1 MQMIFRD
8 RIDAAKKL
16 AEKLEWLK
24 EEDEEEKGEGRR
36 EKKSSILILAIPRG
50 GVVIDDIISRI
61 LNTKLDVVISRKIGA
76 PYNPELAI
84 GAVMPDGSFFPNTD
98 IMNMLKVSQ
107 DYVNAETSI
116 QMKEIERRLMYYRAG
131 IKEYSN
137 ELQNKR
143 VILVDDG
150 IATGA
155 TILAAAQWIKKKQ
168 NCKKLVIAVP
178 LAPRQIMDDLNE
190 VADKVVVL
198 HSPLSFEAVGQ
209 FYQDFSQVSDN
220 EVKEIM
226 SRHGYQI

>member
-24 EEDEEEKGEGRR
+24 EEDEEEEGEGRR
-36 EKKSSILILAIPRG
+36 EEKSSILILAIPRG
-50 GVVIDDIISRI
+50 GVVVGDIISRL
-61 LNTKLDVVISRKIGA
+61 LNTKLDDVVSRKIGA

-84 GAVMPDGSFFPNTD
+84 GAVMPDGSYFLNTE

-107 DYVNAETSI
+107 DYINEETSI
-116 QMKEIERRLMYYRAG
+116 QMKEIERRLTYYRAG
-131 IKEYSN
+131 SKEYSN